1 MKNAEVVKYSLLQ
14 QIRYLSNY
22 SRLVI
27 HLHRTLDSLE
37 EPSLPEGLEIRSM
50 DPENPADLDRWI
62 RIVQDA
68 YIEPEFDRA
77 KAS

>member
-37 EPSLPEGLEIRSM
+37 LAGTIQLSTLS
-50 DPENPADLDRWI
+50 
-62 RIVQDA
+62 
-68 YIEPEFDRA
+68 
-77 KAS
+77 